1 MSVQDS
7 VQEVERVFDPYD
19 YAIQDD
25 PYPTYAWLRDEAPV
39 YHNAERDFWALS
51 RHADVHAAVRDDA
64 GLSNAMGVSL
74 DPAAWSPQA
83 HRTMSFLAMD
93 GAAQTRL
100 RKLVSR
106 GFTPRRVAEL
116 EPGIRRITRRHLD
129 ALLERARDREGE
141 LDFVDELAGLLPMDV
156 ICEMLDVPEA
166 DRAELRRKADL
177 VVHREDG
184 VYDVPPEGIAAALDL
199 VVYYADLVRDRRARP
214 GEDLTSALIA
224 ADVDGDRLTDEE
236 IIAFLFLMVVAG
248 NETTTKLLAHAV
260 YWGHRHPAQL
270 AKPFADPARIGDWIE
285 ETLRFDTSSQLVAR
299 HVTRDLVLHGRTV
312 PAGARLVVLLG
323 SANRDPRVFADPD
336 VYDLDRPAHERKE
349 LLSFGGG
356 RHFCLG
362 ANLARLESRVAL
374 EELVRRVSSYEVDVA
389 RAVRVHSVNVRGF
402 ARLPIRVQERP
413 AR

>member
-1 MSVQDS
+1 MTLHAEPGVA
-7 VQEVERVFDPYD
+7 RVFDPYD
-19 YAIQDD
+19 YAVQED
-25 PYPTYAWLRDEAPV
+25 PYPTYAWLREEAPV
-39 YHNAERDFWALS
+39 YYNAERDFWALS
-51 RHADVHAAVRDDA
+51 RHADVHAAVRDDVR
-64 GLSNAMGVSL
+64 LSNARGVSL
-74 DPAAWSPQA
+74 DPSAWGPHA

-93 GAAQTRL
+93 GADQTRL

-106 GFTPRRVAEL
+106 GFTPRRVREL
-116 EPGIRRITRRHLD
+116 EPGIRRITREHLD
-129 ALLERARDREGE
+129 ALIERSRDTGE
-141 LDFVDELAGLLPMDV
+141 IEFVDEFAGLLPMDV
-156 ICEMLDVPEA
+156 ICEMLDVPSA

-184 VYDVPPEGIAAALDL
+184 VYDVPPEGMAAALDL
-199 VVYYADLVRDRRARP
+199 VVYYAGLVKERRAKP

-248 NETTTKLLAHAV
+248 NETTTKLLAHAM
-260 YWGHRHPAQL
+260 YWGWKHPEQL
-270 AKPFADPARIGDWIE
+270 AKPFGDPARIVDWIE

-299 HVTRDLVLHGRTV
+299 HVTTDVELHGVTI
-312 PAGARLVVLLG
+312 PADSRLVVLLG

-336 VYDLDRPAHERKE
+336 VFDLDRPDTERRE

-374 EELVRRVSSYEVDVA
+374 EEIVRSIASFEVDEA
-389 RAVRVHSVNVRGF
+389 RAERVHSVNVRGF
-402 ARLPIRVQERP
+402 AHLPLQVVPR
-413 AR
+413 